1 MTREA
6 PRRAWLVSS
15 SGGFFPYRLNPVP
28 DSPTECQSCGATLEP
43 LRRYAGLCKA
53 CVAARPKRRRRH
65 RPQRIVRRFVRHGE
79 TYLELECGCGAR
91 RVMHVGTYNT
101 QRPAQCKRCQ
111 LHASRWRGRI
121 PVEDKTNK
129 GG

>member
-1 MTREA
+1 MTAKHPKIHGRA
-6 PRRAWLVSS
+6 RRVVGSD
-15 SGGFFPYRLNPVP
+15 GFFPWRLKPVP
-28 DSPTECQSCGATLEP
+28 TGPTECRSCGVPLEP

-53 CVAARPKRRRRH
+53 CVAARPKRRRPARQ
-65 RPQRIVRRFVRHGE
+65 QRIVRRFVRSGE

-111 LHASRWRGRI
+111 LQASRWRGRI
-121 PVEDKTNK
+121 PDKGQN
-129 GG
+129 G